1 MSIPIG
7 KKMTFWDLIQNKI
20 IIPTL
25 QRDYIYGAKTEKTDE
40 VLENMLQTFSQALS
54 ENKEETLDFV
64 YGSESKAK
72 EFMPLDGQQRLTTLF
87 LLHFYAALIS
97 KIDDQYAASKEDF
110 DKLSGFSYATRNC
123 TIAFCNNLL
132 IGKHEELRQAIK
144 TDAPIS
150 EYLKNLDEFR
160 GSFYTDPSIMSML
173 VVLDRIHKKFHK
185 DETLWSKLTAP
196 SCPINFYMLDFGRFD
211 LSDDLYNK
219 MNSRGK
225 PLTNFEVLKAKI
237 HKLIKE
243 LDPTAAETIAVK
255 LDTNWMQFVWE
266 TLNRTSNLKDVDPS
280 YMWLLKNLFRTLDY
294 VSGYGKQRFP
304 NLDDN
309 CINANMG
316 SPSRIKAMEDILD
329 ILSSK
334 SNLIPDEIKEE
345 YNTLISEAV
354 KADIRYNSLL
364 KLYAIYL
371 GLKYELQDT
380 NFCYLF
386 RHVLN
391 LINNS
396 SDFIREENMRNLL
409 IDVKCVMRGKLLSQT
424 SPLILNKNSWN
435 EEQEKE
441 RHREVWKKLF
451 KYEDID
457 EINGTVQ
464 AFCVNLN
471 ETGTLDLGN
480 VPFTLKLIERLE
492 KAYYFFT
499 QTSKMDESDRRAIL
513 LSLGNYAMSSHN
525 NSAYLYFGIIKGSWQ
540 NFTGYHRYNDR
551 QRIMEVFDKIDIS
564 RPLERHLSVS
574 TENWRYYAIKYAKDI
589 AVAYRSNDYGYIYFP
604 QIENPTKS
612 KGHLDA
618 VILQSRYYSNSN
630 VAWKLIHKVLYNRH
644 SDKYNFFLDSHGG
657 HAFILSKINNDVE
670 LDMGKNGWRLTG
682 LSSEVLNEVGIRH
695 KEMEESE
702 NDAETSERSYYCLIE
717 HSVGSDYVD
726 EGKEILE
733 KLSIKFPE
741 LKKND

>member
-25 QRDYIYGAKTEKTDE
+25 QRGYIYGAKTEKTDE

-97 KIDDQYAASKEDF
+97 KIDDQYAVSKEDF

-132 IGKHEELRQAIK
+132 IGKHEELRQVIK
-144 TDAPIS
+144 AGAPIS

-185 DETLWSKLTAP
+185 DETLWSKLTDRN
-196 SCPINFYMLDFGRFD
+196 CPINFYMLDFGRFD

-243 LDPTAAETIAVK
+243 LDPDTAETIAVK
-255 LDTNWMQFVWE
+255 LDTDWMQFVWE
-266 TLNRTSNLKDVDPS
+266 TLNRTSNLKEVDPS

-334 SNLIPDEIKEE
+334 SSSIPAEIKEE
-345 YNTLISEAV
+345 YKTLISEAV
-354 KADIRYNSLL
+354 KAD
-364 KLYAIYL
+364 K
-371 GLKYELQDT
+371 
-380 NFCYLF
+380 
-386 RHVLN
+386 
-391 LINNS
+391 
-396 SDFIREENMRNLL
+396 
-409 IDVKCVMRGKLLSQT
+409 
-424 SPLILNKNSWN
+424 
-435 EEQEKE
+435 
-441 RHREVWKKLF
+441 
-451 KYEDID
+451 
-457 EINGTVQ
+457 
-464 AFCVNLN
+464 
-471 ETGTLDLGN
+471 
-480 VPFTLKLIERLE
+480 
-492 KAYYFFT
+492 
-499 QTSKMDESDRRAIL
+499 
-513 LSLGNYAMSSHN
+513 
-525 NSAYLYFGIIKGSWQ
+525 
-540 NFTGYHRYNDR
+540 
-551 QRIMEVFDKIDIS
+551 
-564 RPLERHLSVS
+564 
-574 TENWRYYAIKYAKDI
+574 
-589 AVAYRSNDYGYIYFP
+589 
-604 QIENPTKS
+604 
-612 KGHLDA
+612 
-618 VILQSRYYSNSN
+618 
-630 VAWKLIHKVLYNRH
+630 
-644 SDKYNFFLDSHGG
+644 
-657 HAFILSKINNDVE
+657 
-670 LDMGKNGWRLTG
+670 
-682 LSSEVLNEVGIRH
+682 
-695 KEMEESE
+695 
-702 NDAETSERSYYCLIE
+702 
-717 HSVGSDYVD
+717 
-726 EGKEILE
+726 
-733 KLSIKFPE
+733 
-741 LKKND
+741 

>member
-1 MSIPIG
+1 M
-7 KKMTFWDLIQNKI
+7 
-20 IIPTL
+20 
-25 QRDYIYGAKTEKTDE
+25 
-40 VLENMLQTFSQALS
+40 
-54 ENKEETLDFV
+54 
-64 YGSESKAK
+64 
-72 EFMPLDGQQRLTTLF
+72 
-87 LLHFYAALIS
+87 
-97 KIDDQYAASKEDF
+97 
-110 DKLSGFSYATRNC
+110 
-123 TIAFCNNLL
+123 
-132 IGKHEELRQAIK
+132 
-144 TDAPIS
+144 
-150 EYLKNLDEFR
+150 
-160 GSFYTDPSIMSML
+160 
-173 VVLDRIHKKFHK
+173 
-185 DETLWSKLTAP
+185 
-196 SCPINFYMLDFGRFD
+196 
-211 LSDDLYNK
+211 
-219 MNSRGK
+219 
-225 PLTNFEVLKAKI
+225 
-237 HKLIKE
+237 
-243 LDPTAAETIAVK
+243 
-255 LDTNWMQFVWE
+255 
-266 TLNRTSNLKDVDPS
+266 
-280 YMWLLKNLFRTLDY
+280 
-294 VSGYGKQRFP
+294 
-304 NLDDN
+304 
-309 CINANMG
+309 
-316 SPSRIKAMEDILD
+316 
-329 ILSSK
+329 
-334 SNLIPDEIKEE
+334 
-345 YNTLISEAV
+345 
-354 KADIRYNSLL
+354 

-396 SDFIREENMRNLL
+396 SDFIREENMPKLP

-525 NSAYLYFGIIKGSWQ
+525 NPAYLYFGIIKGSWQ

-644 SDKYNFFLDSHGG
+644 SDEYNFFLDNHGG

-682 LSSEVLNEVGIRH
+682 LSSEVLNEVGIMH

-702 NDAETSERSYYCLIE
+702 NDTETSERSYYCLIE

-726 EGKEILE
+726 EE
-733 KLSIKFPE
+733 KNHYIRTGVMGV
-741 LKKND
+741 NNQ